1 MTRVKTLGIIG
12 GIAPESTV
20 AYYRNILELC
30 RGAYPPVII
39 NSIDL
44 TKMIGL
50 ITDARFDDLAVYLGA
65 ELEKLARA
73 GAEIAL
79 FASNTPH
86 IIFDTLR
93 ERSPLPL
100 ISIVET
106 ARDAAV
112 RAGLRRVALFGTRFT
127 MRAPFY
133 ARTFAEAGIS
143 VVVPN
148 DDDLEHIHHRYMSE
162 LVNAQFLDSTRAELL
177 HVIDRIP
184 NIDGVILGGTELPL
198 LLSASE
204 HAGVQLL
211 DTGRLHAERAVEAM
225 Q

>member
-1 MTRVKTLGIIG
+1 
-12 GIAPESTV
+12 V
-20 AYYRNILELC
+20 AYYRNIVELC
-30 RGAYPPVII
+30 RGTFPPVII

-50 ITDARFDDLAVYLGA
+50 ISDQRFDDLADYLVG

-100 ISIVET
+100 ISIVEA

-112 RAGLRRVALFGTRFT
+112 RARLRRVALFGTRFT

-133 ARTFAEAGIS
+133 ARAFAEADIS
-143 VVVPN
+143 VVVP
-148 DDDLEHIHHRYMSE
+148 DDESLEHIHHRYMSE
-162 LVNAQFLDSTRAELL
+162 LVNGQFLDSTREELL
-177 HVIDRIP
+177 RIIDKIP

-198 LLSASE
+198 LLRASE
-204 HAGVQLL
+204 HAGVKLL
-211 DTGRLHAERAVEAM
+211 DTGRIHAERAVEAM